1 MTFEERMN
9 FTAVPNCL
17 SLLFRKIMEE
27 KISAQVIEEY
37 SRLFA
42 ATLANSFFENKEK
55 ISGREILSLCDINQ
69 VNLLVIKE
77 LMHHWNSESDK
88 WKSPFFDYEAPEV
101 KESMRQFCNV
111 LSNHIL
117 ISKIDYIP
125 LLKTATAQTLHI
137 LFAPYDFFSDVLDA
151 KGNGLMKTDH
161 LKNET
166 RYLRINRAPLDKLIE
181 KLDERKIEIITG
193 NEAFA
198 MLDHILEEMNFSP
211 EDIDGYVVSFSKVAT
226 LPLATLYERKEPQP
240 KQPKPSMPEQTSIKP
255 KVSTD
260 ESKKKKGTLIDSLT
274 INQKFMFTKM
284 LFAGDFQLFSKTME
298 QTDTFESLSEATSY
312 INDNFPHWDRES
324 EAFEEFMAMLQQ
336 KFTYTIR

>member
-1 MTFEERMN
+1 
-9 FTAVPNCL
+9 
-17 SLLFRKIMEE
+17 MEE
-27 KISAQVIEEY
+27 KISVQAIDEY

-42 ATLANSFFENKEK
+42 SRLADSFFENKEK
-55 ISGREILSLCDINQ
+55 INGREILSLCDINQ

-77 LMHHWNSESDK
+77 LMHHWNRESEK
-88 WKSPFFDYEAPEV
+88 WKSSFFDYEAPQV
-101 KESMRQFCNV
+101 KESMSQFHNT

-117 ISKIDYIP
+117 ISKVDFLP
-125 LLKTATAQTLHI
+125 LLRTATAQTLHI
-137 LFAPYDFFSDVLDA
+137 LFAPYDFFSDTLDA

-211 EDIDGYVVSFSKVAT
+211 EDIDGYVTAFSKVAT
-226 LPLATLYERKEPQP
+226 LPVAALYERKEPQP
-240 KQPKPSMPEQTSIKP
+240 KQPKTSVPESAPVKP
-255 KVSTD
+255 KVPTE
-260 ESKKKKGTLIDSLT
+260 ESKKIKVNIIESLT

-284 LFAGDFQLFSKTME
+284 LFAGDFQLFSKALE
-298 QTDTFESLSEATSY
+298 QVDAFESLSQAIDYFAEHY
-312 INDNFPHWDRES
+312 PHWDHES
-324 EAFEEFMAMLQQ
+324 EAFEEFITVVQR
-336 KFTYTIR
+336 KFTSTIR